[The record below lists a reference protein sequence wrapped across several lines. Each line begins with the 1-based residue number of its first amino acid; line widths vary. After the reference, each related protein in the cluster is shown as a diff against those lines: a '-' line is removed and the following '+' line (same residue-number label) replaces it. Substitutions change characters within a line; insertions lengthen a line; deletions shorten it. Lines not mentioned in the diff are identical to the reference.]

1 MLPCTTPLLPDLK
14 PKGMVPEE
22 LNILGITI
30 KVINEPILEKDEVYG
45 DWDGTKLTI
54 RVDSTGTQEQQFVT
68 LLHEIAHV
76 WDDFCHMRLSH
87 QNVYLVSQL
96 IFMLFKENP
105 KLVDMLTTK

>member
-1 MLPCTTPLLPDLK
+1 MLPCTNEPQISLDTNAV
-14 PKGMVPEE
+14 VPEE

-45 DWDGTKLTI
+45 DWDGTTLTI

-68 LLHEIAHV
+68 LMHEVMHV
-76 WDDFCHMRLSH
+76 LDDFCHMRLSH
-87 QNVYLVSQL
+87 QNVYLISQL

-105 KLVDMLTTK
+105 KLVDLLNTK

>member
-1 MLPCTTPLLPDLK
+1 MLPCTNESQTSLRSNAV
-14 PKGMVPEE
+14 VPEE

-45 DWDGTKLTI
+45 DWDGTTLTI

-68 LLHEIAHV
+68 LMHEVMHV
-76 WDDFCHMRLSH
+76 LDDFCHMRLSH
-87 QNVYLVSQL
+87 QNVYLISQL

-105 KLVDMLTTK
+105 KLVDLLNTK